1 MKLGRV
7 SAPPSERSVV
17 LVISPLVSL
26 MVNQV
31 SLLQSVGVPA
41 AILSGNKG
49 VDKYQ
54 AVGSDISEGKYRLF
68 YSSLDSIT
76 TLTTVFR
83 SL

>member
-49 VDKYQ
+49 VDKKYQ
-54 AVGSDISEGKYRLF
+54 AVGSDISEGKYIPSFLQF
-68 YSSLDSIT
+68 FGFHHYLDNR
-76 TLTTVFR
+76 V
-83 SL
+83 